1 MPPVVSVTLD
11 PTLQNADA
19 EEFQASLSNRIIG
32 QPEAI
37 KIVTDLVQSYMAGL
51 NDPSPTI
58 ANVLFLGPT
67 GTGKTGSLRP
77 LPTKRPSRA
86 CGRGHPSVSY
96 CLPITESP
104 GPCLGLSG
112 RGG

>member
-37 KIVTDLVQSYMAGL
+37 KIVTNVVQSYMVGL
-51 NDPSPTI
+51 NDPSRTRQRP
-58 ANVLFLGPT
+58 VPRSHRCRQDW
-67 GTGKTGSLRP
+67 SLRP
-77 LPTKRPSRA
+77 LATKRRSRA
-86 CGRGHPSVSY
+86 CGRSH
-96 CLPITESP
+96 
-104 GPCLGLSG
+104 
-112 RGG
+112 R